1 MVYLQLFT
9 NLQLDKKD
17 SSSSKFNNI
26 VELRLTQIYAIGPSH
41 SRTSKNLD
49 ANLLINH

>member
-1 MVYLQLFT
+1 MVYLQFFT

-17 SSSSKFNNI
+17 SSSSKFKNI
-26 VELRLTQIYAIGPSH
+26 VEPQLIQMYSILGPL
-41 SRTSKNLD
+41 KNLD